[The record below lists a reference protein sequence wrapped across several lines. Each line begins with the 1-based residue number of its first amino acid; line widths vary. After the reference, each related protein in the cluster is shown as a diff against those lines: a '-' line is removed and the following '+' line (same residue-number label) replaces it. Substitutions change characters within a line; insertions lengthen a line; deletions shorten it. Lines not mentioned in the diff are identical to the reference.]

1 MVLDVKL
8 PAFCF
13 MAMAHNGAML
23 RTGCI
28 GYKKRNCTAKQALH
42 MEKLLK
48 FSKAQTKVTPAMIQI
63 VLSAQILKQKK
74 KHCNEMC
81 YMNMKNDMAYCFQ
94 NSTKKLVLLFLK
106 RRRQRK

>member
-13 MAMAHNGAML
+13 MAMPHNGAML

-81 YMNMKNDMAYCFQ
+81 YMNMKNDMAYCFK
-94 NSTKKLVLLFLK
+94 TA
-106 RRRQRK
+106 QRNWCCCF